1 MSNCAVRAKP
11 VDIIM
16 IPIPSI
22 TIFLF
27 QYVAL
32 KTANLTNVSNIYVIR
47 LCPHNQCYTRNSLL
61 SQKSCVIFPL
71 APEIMYN
78 ILLNIFDHLLFP
90 EKSANVVTAQYYLG
104 HVNV

>member
-1 MSNCAVRAKP
+1 M
-11 VDIIM
+11 
-16 IPIPSI
+16 
-22 TIFLF
+22 
-27 QYVAL
+27 
-32 KTANLTNVSNIYVIR
+32 IR

-90 EKSANVVTAQYYLG
+90 EKISKCCDHTVLFRSCKCLG
-104 HVNV
+104 IS